1 MMKRSII
8 LNYLGAGLLLM
19 AASACVDEQYTNVPV
34 DGATDSALAEGTF
47 VVDYAVS
54 DGEDSR
60 AFIGEGLEANER
72 IRSLLYLLYDSENML
87 VKERVI
93 PDINEE
99 TTWPLQRTTMTWE
112 QREALKD
119 TLDAN
124 SSYTAVFIANADKAL
139 FGDRQTDEVLA
150 GKENLS
156 NLVLKLPQTPFADN
170 NMYYFWSGA
179 ISYEKPDDAISEDS
193 RDNPVSENIVLRRLV
208 SRIDME
214 QMEITEEEIK
224 KVIKEGFGDRFDKE
238 LTRNLKDLIEQ
249 LKLKGD
255 KNDEQFQE
263 NCEALEKLLINQIV
277 SKDDSK
283 TVLGG
288 TYTDFIN
295 TLLEVCTT
303 EDTDELKNPYN
314 ARTALWSNFKTAELK
329 FKDMHNTL
337 SLESLTSSY
346 DGESPT
352 LPTSYVYDLNGG
364 KATWIG
370 FADEGTLADGQSPS
384 MILQGITLSGSTTDG
399 TTGDETGTDTGTD
412 AGEGASGTD
421 NQNTVSLELT
431 FAETPVTISKNG
443 KKTYTCNPIGQI
455 SPKELGEGET
465 YGTYEFTVK
474 MSEYCGNGK
483 LEDLLTPKNGFAFGS
498 DTSGDDT
505 SGDDTS
511 GDDTSGDDTST
522 EPQNTKTDF
531 MNAVSEVFGGWGS
544 SSTSET
550 GVSFSISIPGV
561 GQFSYQATLEKKTT
575 PQGDGSSDDAGNTG
589 NDGGAGGDDTSAGEG
604 AVVP

>member
-8 LNYLGAGLLLM
+8 LNYLGASLLLL
-19 AASACVDEQYTNVPV
+19 AASACVDEQYTSIPV
-34 DGATDSALAEGTF
+34 DGATDSALAKGTF
-47 VVDYAVS
+47 VVNYAVS

-60 AFIGEGLEANER
+60 AVIGDKLEANER
-72 IRSLLYLLYDSENML
+72 IGSLLYLLYDSENML

-99 TTWPLQRTTMTWE
+99 TTWPLQRATMTWE

-156 NLVLKLPQTPFADN
+156 TLVLKLPQTPFADN

-224 KVIKEGFGDRFDKE
+224 KVIKEGFGDRFDEE
-238 LTRNLKDLIEQ
+238 LTRNLEDLIT
-249 LKLKGD
+249 KLIGNKT
-255 KNDEQFQE
+255 DERFLG
-263 NCEALEKLLINQIV
+263 NCEALKELLIKQIG

-288 TYTDFIN
+288 IYTGFIN
-295 TLLEVCTT
+295 TLLEVCRTA
-303 EDTDELKNPYN
+303 DTDELKNPYN
-314 ARTALWSNFKTAELK
+314 ARTASWSNFKTAELK

-465 YGTYEFTVK
+465 YGTYEFTVT

-483 LEDLLTPKNGFAFGS
+483 LEDLLTSKNGFAF
-498 DTSGDDT
+498 
-505 SGDDTS
+505 
-511 GDDTSGDDTST
+511 GDDTST

-544 SSTSET
+544 TSEEVVPFT
-550 GVSFSISIPGV
+550 ISIPGV
-561 GQFSYQATLEKKTT
+561 GQFSYQATLTEES
-575 PQGDGSSDDAGNTG
+575 QEDGSSDDAGNTG

>member
-60 AFIGEGLEANER
+60 AVIGDELAANKR

-93 PDINEE
+93 PNINEE
-99 TTWPLQRTTMTWE
+99 TTWPLLRATMTWE

-139 FGDRQTDEVLA
+139 FGDTQTDEVLA

-156 NLVLKLPQTPFADN
+156 TLVLKLPQTPFADN

-214 QMEITEEEIK
+214 RMEITDE
-224 KVIKEGFGDRFDKE
+224 VIKVGFGARFDNLLVEGIKQQLGE
-238 LTRNLKDLIEQ
+238 LINRLKDDTGEGSRQ
-249 LKLKGD
+249 
-255 KNDEQFQE
+255 
-263 NCEALEKLLINQIV
+263 NCEALETLLIN
-277 SKDDSK
+277 K
-283 TVLGG
+283 TSTLLGG
-288 TYTDFIN
+288 THTGFIN
-295 TLLEVCTT
+295 ELLEVCKTA
-303 EDTDELKNPYN
+303 DTDELN
-314 ARTALWSNFKTAELK
+314 AQTALWSNFKTAELK

-346 DGESPT
+346 VAPADGEPV
-352 LPTSYVYDLNGG
+352 LPTSYVYDLNEG

-399 TTGDETGTDTGTD
+399 TAGNETGTDTGTD
-412 AGEGASGTD
+412 GGTDTGEGESGTD

-443 KKTYTCNPIGQI
+443 RKTYICNPIGEI
-455 SPKELGEGET
+455 SPKKLGDGET
-465 YGTYEFTVK
+465 YTGTYKFTVE
-474 MSEYCGNGK
+474 MSYYYGK
-483 LEDLLTPKNGFAFGS
+483 LEDLLTSENGFAFG
-498 DTSGDDT
+498 G
-505 SGDDTS
+505 
-511 GDDTSGDDTST
+511 DTSGDDTST

-531 MNAVSEVFGGWGS
+531 MNAVSKVFGGWGS
-544 SSTSET
+544 STSET
-550 GVSFSISIPGV
+550 DVSFTISIPDA
-561 GQFSYQATLEKKTT
+561 GQFSYQATLEETT
-575 PQGDGSSDDAGNTG
+575 PQGDGSSDDAGSTG
-589 NDGGAGGDDTSAGEG
+589 NDVGAGGDDTSAGEG

>member
-34 DGATDSALAEGTF
+34 DGAAGSALAEGTF

-60 AFIGEGLEANER
+60 AVIGDKLAANER

-93 PDINEE
+93 PNINEE
-99 TTWPLQRTTMTWE
+99 TTWPLQRATMTWE

-124 SSYTAVFIANADKAL
+124 SSYTAVFIANVDKTL
-139 FGDRQTDEVLA
+139 FGDKQTDEVLA

-156 NLVLKLPQTPFADN
+156 TLVLKLPQTPFADN
-170 NMYYFWSGA
+170 NMYYCWKDE
-179 ISYEKPDDAISEDS
+179 ISYPDDAISEDS

-214 QMEITEEEIK
+214 RMEITDE
-224 KVIKEGFGDRFDKE
+224 VIKEGFGDRFDELLKKE
-238 LTRNLKDLIEQ
+238 LTQNLENLIKQ
-249 LKLKGD
+249 LKQLKGD
-255 KNDEQFQE
+255 NPDATFLE
-263 NCEALEKLLINQIV
+263 NCEALEKLLIDKIG
-277 SKDDSK
+277 SKDNTK
-283 TVLGG
+283 TLLGG
-288 TYTDFIN
+288 THTGFIN
-295 TLLEVCTT
+295 KLLEVCQTA
-303 EDTDELKNPYN
+303 DTDELKNPYN
-314 ARTALWSNFKTAELK
+314 ARTVPWSNFKTAELK

-346 DGESPT
+346 VDPADGESPT
-352 LPTSYVYDLNGG
+352 LPTSYVYDLNEG

-412 AGEGASGTD
+412 GGTDTGEGESGTD

-443 KKTYTCNPIGQI
+443 RKTYICNPIGQI
-455 SPKELGEGET
+455 SPKGLGEGET
-465 YGTYEFTVK
+465 YTGTYKFTVK
-474 MSEYCGNGK
+474 MSEYYGS
-483 LEDLLTPKNGFAFGS
+483 LENLLTPENGFAF
-498 DTSGDDT
+498 D
-505 SGDDTS
+505 
-511 GDDTSGDDTST
+511 DDTSGDDTST
-522 EPQNTKTDF
+522 EPKNTMESFKK
-531 MNAVSEVFGGWGS
+531 AVSDVFDGWE
-544 SSTSET
+544 SET
-550 GVSFSISIPGV
+550 GVSFTISIPDA
-561 GQFSYQATLEKKTT
+561 GQFSYQATLEETT
-575 PQGDGSSDDAGNTG
+575 PQGDGSSDDAGSTG
-589 NDGGAGGDDTSAGEG
+589 NDVGAGGDDTSAGEG

>member
-1 MMKRSII
+1 MKRSII
-8 LNYLGAGLLLM
+8 LNYLGAGLLLL
-19 AASACVDEQYTNVPV
+19 AASACVDEQYTSVPV
-34 DGATDSALAEGTF
+34 DGAAGSALAEGTF

-60 AFIGEGLEANER
+60 AVIGDELAANKR

-93 PDINEE
+93 PNINEK
-99 TTWPLQRTTMTWE
+99 TTWPLQRATMTWE

-124 SSYTAVFIANADKAL
+124 SSYTAVFIANTDKTL
-139 FGDRQTDEVLA
+139 FGDAQRDEVLA

-156 NLVLKLPQTPFADN
+156 TLVLKLPQTPFADN

-179 ISYEKPDDAISEDS
+179 ISYEKPGDAISEDS

-214 QMEITEEEIK
+214 RKEITDE
-224 KVIKEGFGDRFDKE
+224 VIKNGFGDRFDNLLEEE
-238 LTRNLKDLIEQ
+238 LTRNLEDLIKQ
-249 LKLKGD
+249 LKGD
-255 KNDEQFQE
+255 DTGEGFRQ
-263 NCEALEKLLINQIV
+263 NCEALEKLLIDKIG
-277 SKDDSK
+277 SKDN
-283 TVLGG
+283 TNTLLGG
-288 TYTDFIN
+288 THTGFIDK
-295 TLLEVCTT
+295 LLEVCKTA
-303 EDTDELKNPYN
+303 DTDELKNPYN
-314 ARTALWSNFKTAELK
+314 ARTASWSNFKTAELK
-329 FKDMHNTL
+329 FEDMHNTL

-346 DGESPT
+346 VAPADGESPT
-352 LPTSYVYDLNGG
+352 LPTSYVYDLNEG

-370 FADEGTLADGQSPS
+370 FADGQSPS

-412 AGEGASGTD
+412 GGTDTGEGESGTD

-455 SPKELGEGET
+455 SPKELGDGET
-465 YGTYEFTVK
+465 YTGTYEFTVEK
-474 MSEYCGNGK
+474 MSEYYGN
-483 LEDLLTPKNGFAFGS
+483 LEDLLTPENGFAF
-498 DTSGDDT
+498 
-505 SGDDTS
+505 
-511 GDDTSGDDTST
+511 GDDTST

-531 MNAVSEVFGGWGS
+531 MNAVSKVFGGWGS
-544 SSTSET
+544 STSET
-550 GVSFSISIPGV
+550 RVSFTISIPDA
-561 GQFSYQATLEKKTT
+561 GQFSYQATLEETT
-575 PQGDGSSDDAGNTG
+575 PQGDGSSDDAGSTG
-589 NDGGAGGDDTSAGEG
+589 NDVGAGGDDTSAGEG

>member
-8 LNYLGAGLLLM
+8 LNYLGAGLLLL

-47 VVDYAVS
+47 VVDYVVS
-54 DGEDSR
+54 DGKDSR
-60 AFIGEGLEANER
+60 AVIGEGLEANER
-72 IRSLLYLLYDSENML
+72 IGSLLYLLYDSENKL

-93 PDINEE
+93 PGINNR

-139 FGDRQTDEVLA
+139 FGDTQTDEVLA

-156 NLVLKLPQTPFADN
+156 TLVLKLPQTPFADN

-179 ISYEKPDDAISEDS
+179 ISYEKPGDAISDDS

-214 QMEITEEEIK
+214 RKEITDE
-224 KVIKEGFGDRFDKE
+224 VIKNGFGDRFDNLLEEGIKQQLGE
-238 LTRNLKDLIEQ
+238 LID
-249 LKLKGD
+249 KLEGD
-255 KNDEQFQE
+255 NPDATFLE
-263 NCEALEKLLINQIV
+263 NCETLKTLLINKIG
-277 SKDDSK
+277 SKDETS
-283 TVLGG
+283 TLLGG
-288 TYTDFIN
+288 TYTGFIN
-295 TLLEVCTT
+295 ELLEVCKTA
-303 EDTDELKNPYN
+303 DTDELKNPYN
-314 ARTALWSNFKTAELK
+314 AQTALWSNFKTAELK
-329 FKDMHNTL
+329 FEDMHNTL

-346 DGESPT
+346 VAPADGESPT
-352 LPTSYVYDLNGG
+352 LPTSYVYDLNEG

-443 KKTYTCNPIGQI
+443 KKTYICNPIGQI

-465 YGTYEFTVK
+465 YTGTYKFTVK
-474 MSEYCGNGK
+474 MSEYYES
-483 LEDLLTPKNGFAFGS
+483 LEDLLTPENGFAFG
-498 DTSGDDT
+498 G
-505 SGDDTS
+505 
-511 GDDTSGDDTST
+511 DTSGDDTST

-544 SSTSET
+544 STSET

-561 GQFSYQATLEKKTT
+561 GQFSYQATLEETT
-575 PQGDGSSDDAGNTG
+575 PQGDGSSDDAGSTG

>member
-1 MMKRSII
+1 MKRSII
-8 LNYLGAGLLLM
+8 LNYLGAGLLLL
-19 AASACVDEQYTNVPV
+19 AASACVDEQYTSVPV
-34 DGATDSALAEGTF
+34 DGAAGSALAEGTF

-60 AFIGEGLEANER
+60 AVIGDELAANKR

-93 PDINEE
+93 PNINEK
-99 TTWPLQRTTMTWE
+99 TTWPLQRATMTWE

-124 SSYTAVFIANADKAL
+124 SSYTAVFIANTDKTL
-139 FGDRQTDEVLA
+139 FGDAQRDEVLA

-156 NLVLKLPQTPFADN
+156 TLVLKLPQTPFADN

-179 ISYEKPDDAISEDS
+179 ISYEKPGDAISEDS

-214 QMEITEEEIK
+214 RKEITDE
-224 KVIKEGFGDRFDKE
+224 VIKNGFGDRFDNLLEEE
-238 LTRNLKDLIEQ
+238 LTRNLEDLIKQ
-249 LKLKGD
+249 LKGD
-255 KNDEQFQE
+255 DTGEGFRQ
-263 NCEALEKLLINQIV
+263 NCEALEKLLIDKIG
-277 SKDDSK
+277 SKDN
-283 TVLGG
+283 TNTLLGG
-288 TYTDFIN
+288 THTGFIDK
-295 TLLEVCTT
+295 LLEVCKTA
-303 EDTDELKNPYN
+303 DTDELKNPYN
-314 ARTALWSNFKTAELK
+314 ARTASWSNFKTAELK
-329 FKDMHNTL
+329 FEDMHNTL

-346 DGESPT
+346 VAPADGESPT
-352 LPTSYVYDLNGG
+352 LPTSYVYDLNEG

-370 FADEGTLADGQSPS
+370 FADGQSPS

-412 AGEGASGTD
+412 GGTETGEGESGTD

-455 SPKELGEGET
+455 SPKELGDGET
-465 YGTYEFTVK
+465 YTGTYEFTVEK
-474 MSEYCGNGK
+474 MSEYYGN
-483 LEDLLTPKNGFAFGS
+483 LEDLLTPENGFAF
-498 DTSGDDT
+498 
-505 SGDDTS
+505 
-511 GDDTSGDDTST
+511 GDDTST

-531 MNAVSEVFGGWGS
+531 MNAVSKVFGGWGS
-544 SSTSET
+544 STSET
-550 GVSFSISIPGV
+550 RVSFTISIPDA
-561 GQFSYQATLEKKTT
+561 GQFSYQATLEETT
-575 PQGDGSSDDAGNTG
+575 PQGDGSSDDAGSTG
-589 NDGGAGGDDTSAGEG
+589 NDVGAGGDDTSAGEG

>member
-8 LNYLGAGLLLM
+8 LNYLGAGLLLL

-34 DGATDSALAEGTF
+34 DGAADSALAEGTF

-54 DGEDSR
+54 DEEDSR
-60 AFIGEGLEANER
+60 AVIGEGLEANER

-93 PDINEE
+93 PNINEE
-99 TTWPLQRTTMTWE
+99 TTWPLLRATMTWE

-124 SSYTAVFIANADKAL
+124 SSYTAVFIANTDKTL
-139 FGDRQTDEVLA
+139 FGDTQTEVLA

-156 NLVLKLPQTPFADN
+156 TLVLKLPQTPFADN

-179 ISYEKPDDAISEDS
+179 ISYEKPGDAISDDS

-214 QMEITEEEIK
+214 RKEITDE
-224 KVIKEGFGDRFDKE
+224 VIKNGFGDRFDELLEKE
-238 LTRNLKDLIEQ
+238 LTRNLENLIKQ
-249 LKLKGD
+249 LKSDDTG
-255 KNDEQFQE
+255 EGFRQ
-263 NCEALEKLLINQIV
+263 NCEALEKLLIDKIG
-277 SKDDSK
+277 SKDN
-283 TVLGG
+283 TNTLLGG
-288 TYTDFIN
+288 THTGFIDK
-295 TLLEVCTT
+295 LLEVCKT

-314 ARTALWSNFKTAELK
+314 AQTASWSNFKTAELK

-346 DGESPT
+346 VAPADGESPT
-352 LPTSYVYDLNGG
+352 LPTSYVYDLNEG

-384 MILQGITLSGSTTDG
+384 MILQGITLIGSATDG
-399 TTGDETGTDTGTD
+399 TAGNETGTDTGTD
-412 AGEGASGTD
+412 GGTDTGEGESGTD

-431 FAETPVTISKNG
+431 FADTPVTISKNG
-443 KKTYTCNPIGQI
+443 RKTYTCNPIGQI
-455 SPKELGEGET
+455 SPKKLGEGEPYT
-465 YGTYEFTVK
+465 GTYELTVK
-474 MSEYCGNGK
+474 MSKCYGTLDE
-483 LEDLLTPKNGFAFGS
+483 LLTSKNGFQFDG
-498 DTSGDDT
+498 
-505 SGDDTS
+505 
-511 GDDTSGDDTST
+511 DTST
-522 EPQNTKTDF
+522 EPQNTMESFKK
-531 MNAVSEVFGGWGS
+531 AVSDVFDGWE
-544 SSTSET
+544 SET
-550 GVSFSISIPGV
+550 GVSFSISIPDA
-561 GQFSYQATLEKKTT
+561 GQFSYQATLEETT
-575 PQGDGSSDDAGNTG
+575 PQGDGSSDDAGSTG
-589 NDGGAGGDDTSAGEG
+589 NDVGAGGDDTSAGEG

>member
-8 LNYLGAGLLLM
+8 LNYLGAGLLLL

-60 AFIGEGLEANER
+60 AVIGEGLEENKR
-72 IRSLLYLLYDSENML
+72 IGSLLYLLYDFQGNL
-87 VKERVI
+87 LKERKI
-93 PDINEE
+93 PDINVDTE
-99 TTWPLQRTTMTWE
+99 WPLKRTTMTWE

-124 SSYTAVFIANADKAL
+124 SSYTAVFIANTDKTL
-139 FGDRQTDEVLA
+139 FGDTQTEVLA

-156 NLVLKLPQTPFADN
+156 SLILKLPQTPFADN

-208 SRIDME
+208 SRIDMK

-224 KVIKEGFGDRFDKE
+224 EGFRGRFDNLLEEGIKQQLGE
-238 LTRNLKDLIEQ
+238 LIDKLEGDNLEGENPDAT
-249 LKLKGD
+249 
-255 KNDEQFQE
+255 FVE
-263 NCEALEKLLINQIV
+263 NCETLKTLLINKIG
-277 SKDDSK
+277 SKDETS
-283 TVLGG
+283 TLLGG
-288 TYTDFIN
+288 YTGFIN
-295 TLLEVCTT
+295 TLLEVCKT
-303 EDTDELKNPYN
+303 EDTDELN
-314 ARTALWSNFKTAELK
+314 ARTASWSNFKTAELK
-329 FKDMHNTL
+329 FMDMHNTM

-346 DGESPT
+346 VAGESPT

-431 FAETPVTISKNG
+431 FADTPVTISKNG
-443 KKTYTCNPIGQI
+443 QKTFICNPIGEI
-455 SPKELGEGET
+455 SPKKLGEKET
-465 YGTYEFTVK
+465 YTGTYEFTVK
-474 MSEYCGNGK
+474 MSKYYN
-483 LEDLLTPKNGFAFGS
+483 LEGLLTPENGFAF
-498 DTSGDDT
+498 D
-505 SGDDTS
+505 
-511 GDDTSGDDTST
+511 DDTSGDDTST

-544 SSTSET
+544 STPEK

-561 GQFSYQATLEKKTT
+561 GQFSYQATLTEKS
-575 PQGDGSSDDAGNTG
+575 QEDGSSDDAGSTG

>member
-8 LNYLGAGLLLM
+8 LNYLGAGLLLL
-19 AASACVDEQYTNVPV
+19 AASACVDEQYTSIPV
-34 DGATDSALAEGTF
+34 DGATDSALAKGTF
-47 VVDYAVS
+47 VVNYAVS

-60 AFIGEGLEANER
+60 AVIGDELAANKR

-93 PDINEE
+93 PNINEE
-99 TTWPLQRTTMTWE
+99 TTWPLQRATMTWK

-139 FGDRQTDEVLA
+139 FGDTQTNEVLA
-150 GKENLS
+150 GKEKFSSLI
-156 NLVLKLPQTPFADN
+156 LKLPQTPFADN

-214 QMEITEEEIK
+214 QMEITDEITDE
-224 KVIKEGFGDRFDKE
+224 VIKNGFGDRFDELFDELLKKE
-238 LTRNLKDLIEQ
+238 LTRNLEVQIKQ
-249 LKLKGD
+249 LKDYKTD
-255 KNDEQFQE
+255 NKQFQK
-263 NCEALEKLLINQIV
+263 NCEALKELLKDKIE

-288 TYTDFIN
+288 TYTGFIN
-295 TLLEVCTT
+295 KLLEVCKTK
-303 EDTDELKNPYN
+303 DTDELK
-314 ARTALWSNFKTAELK
+314 ARTASWSNFKTAELK
-329 FKDMHNTL
+329 FKDMHMHNTM
-337 SLESLTSSY
+337 SLNSLTSSY
-346 DGESPT
+346 VAPVDGEPV
-352 LPTSYVYDLNGG
+352 LPTSYVYDLNEG

-370 FADEGTLADGQSPS
+370 FADEGTLVDGQLPS
-384 MILQGITLSGSTTDG
+384 MTLQGITLSGSTTDG

-431 FAETPVTISKNG
+431 FADTPVTISKNG

-455 SPKELGEGET
+455 SPKKLDDGET
-465 YGTYEFTVK
+465 YTGGTYDFTVN
-474 MSEYCGNGK
+474 MSEYYGS
-483 LEDLLTPKNGFAFGS
+483 LEELLASKNFKF
-498 DTSGDDT
+498 D
-505 SGDDTS
+505 
-511 GDDTSGDDTST
+511 DDTSGDDTST
-522 EPQNTKTDF
+522 ESQNTKVFF
-531 MNAVSEVFGGWGS
+531 MSAVSNVFGGWGS
-544 SSTSET
+544 TSEEDVPFT
-550 GVSFSISIPGV
+550 ISIPGV
-561 GQFSYQATLEKKTT
+561 GQFSYQATLTEES
-575 PQGDGSSDDAGNTG
+575 QEDGSSDDAGNTG

>member
-1 MMKRSII
+1 MKRSII

-19 AASACVDEQYTNVPV
+19 AVSACVDEQYTNVPV
-34 DGATDSALAEGTF
+34 DGAAGSALAEGTF

-60 AFIGEGLEANER
+60 AVIGDKLAANKR

-93 PDINEE
+93 PNINEE
-99 TTWPLQRTTMTWE
+99 TMWPLLRATMTWE

-124 SSYTAVFIANADKAL
+124 SSYTAVFIANVDKTL
-139 FGDRQTDEVLA
+139 FGDKQTDEVLA

-156 NLVLKLPQTPFADN
+156 TLVLKLPQTPFADN

-214 QMEITEEEIK
+214 QMEITEE
-224 KVIKEGFGDRFDKE
+224 VIKEGFGGRFDELLKKE
-238 LTRNLKDLIEQ
+238 LTGNLVDLIT
-249 LKLKGD
+249 KLKGD
-255 KNDEQFQE
+255 KTDERFLG
-263 NCEALEKLLINQIV
+263 NCEALEKLLIDKIG
-277 SKDDSK
+277 SKDN
-283 TVLGG
+283 TNTLLGG
-288 TYTDFIN
+288 TYTGFIN
-295 TLLEVCTT
+295 ELLEVCKTA
-303 EDTDELKNPYN
+303 DTDELN
-314 ARTALWSNFKTAELK
+314 AQTALWSNFKTAELK

-346 DGESPT
+346 VDPAGGESPT
-352 LPTSYVYDLNGG
+352 LPTSYVYDLNEG

-399 TTGDETGTDTGTD
+399 TAGNETGTDTGTD
-412 AGEGASGTD
+412 GGTDTGEGESGTD

-455 SPKELGEGET
+455 SPKELVEGET
-465 YGTYEFTVK
+465 YTGTYEFTVK
-474 MSEYCGNGK
+474 MSEYYD
-483 LEDLLTPKNGFAFGS
+483 LEDLLTSKNFKF
-498 DTSGDDT
+498 D
-505 SGDDTS
+505 
-511 GDDTSGDDTST
+511 DDTSGDDTST
-522 EPQNTKTDF
+522 EPQNTMESFKK
-531 MNAVSEVFGGWGS
+531 AVSEVFGGWG

-561 GQFSYQATLEKKTT
+561 GQFSYQATLEETT
-575 PQGDGSSDDAGNTG
+575 PQGDGSSDDAGSIG
-589 NDGGAGGDDTSAGEG
+589 NDVGAGGDDTSAGEG

>member
-8 LNYLGAGLLLM
+8 LNYLGAGLLLL

-60 AFIGEGLEANER
+60 AVIEDELAANKR

-93 PDINEE
+93 PNINEE
-99 TTWPLQRTTMTWE
+99 TTWPLRRATMTWE

-156 NLVLKLPQTPFADN
+156 TLVLKLPQTPFADN

-224 KVIKEGFGDRFDKE
+224 KVIKEGFGDRFDEE
-238 LTRNLKDLIEQ
+238 LTRNLEDLIT
-249 LKLKGD
+249 KLIGNKT
-255 KNDEQFQE
+255 DERFLG
-263 NCEALEKLLINQIV
+263 NCEALKELLIKQIG

-288 TYTDFIN
+288 IYTGFIDK
-295 TLLEVCTT
+295 LLAA
-303 EDTDELKNPYN
+303 DTDELK
-314 ARTALWSNFKTAELK
+314 ARTASWSNFKTAELK

-346 DGESPT
+346 VAPADGEPV
-352 LPTSYVYDLNGG
+352 LPTSYVYDLNEG

-474 MSEYCGNGK
+474 MSEYCGK
-483 LEDLLTPKNGFAFGS
+483 LEDLLTLENGFAF
-498 DTSGDDT
+498 
-505 SGDDTS
+505 

-531 MNAVSEVFGGWGS
+531 MNAVSKVFGGWGS
-544 SSTSET
+544 TSEEDVLFT
-550 GVSFSISIPGV
+550 ISIPRV
-561 GQFSYQATLEKKTT
+561 GQFSYQATLTEES
-575 PQGDGSSDDAGNTG
+575 QEDGSSDDAGNTG

>member
-8 LNYLGAGLLLM
+8 LNYLGAGLLLL

-47 VVDYAVS
+47 VVDYVVS
-54 DGEDSR
+54 DGKDSR
-60 AFIGEGLEANER
+60 AVIGEGLEANER
-72 IRSLLYLLYDSENML
+72 IGSLLYLLYDSENKL

-93 PDINEE
+93 PGINNR

-139 FGDRQTDEVLA
+139 FGDTQTDEVLA

-156 NLVLKLPQTPFADN
+156 TLVLKLPQTPFADN

-179 ISYEKPDDAISEDS
+179 ISYEKPGDAISDDS

-214 QMEITEEEIK
+214 RKEITDE
-224 KVIKEGFGDRFDKE
+224 VIKNGFGDRFDELLEKE
-238 LTRNLKDLIEQ
+238 LTRNLEDLIT
-249 LKLKGD
+249 KLKGD
-255 KNDEQFQE
+255 KTDERFLG
-263 NCEALEKLLINQIV
+263 NCEALKDLLINQIE

-288 TYTDFIN
+288 THTGFIDK
-295 TLLEVCTT
+295 LLEVCKTA
-303 EDTDELKNPYN
+303 DTDELN
-314 ARTALWSNFKTAELK
+314 ARTASWSNFKTAELK

-346 DGESPT
+346 VAPADGESPT
-352 LPTSYVYDLNGG
+352 LPTSYVYDLNEG

-370 FADEGTLADGQSPS
+370 FADEGTLADEQSPS

-431 FAETPVTISKNG
+431 FADTPVTISKNG

-455 SPKELGEGET
+455 SPKELGDG
-465 YGTYEFTVK
+465 GTYTGTYKFTVK
-474 MSEYCGNGK
+474 MSEYYVS
-483 LEDLLTPKNGFAFGS
+483 LEDLLTPENGFAFGS
-498 DTSGDDT
+498 
-505 SGDDTS
+505 
-511 GDDTSGDDTST
+511 DTSGDDTST

-544 SSTSET
+544 TSEE
-550 GVSFSISIPGV
+550 GVLFTISIPGV
-561 GQFSYQATLEKKTT
+561 GQFSYQATLTEVS
-575 PQGDGSSDDAGNTG
+575 QEDGSSDDAGNTG

>member
-60 AFIGEGLEANER
+60 AVIGDELAANKR

-93 PDINEE
+93 PNINEK
-99 TTWPLQRTTMTWE
+99 TTWPLQRATMTWE

-124 SSYTAVFIANADKAL
+124 SSYTAVFIANTDKTL
-139 FGDRQTDEVLA
+139 FGDTQRDEVLA

-156 NLVLKLPQTPFADN
+156 TLVLKLPQTPFADN

-214 QMEITEEEIK
+214 RKEITD
-224 KVIKEGFGDRFDKE
+224 VIKEGFGDRFDNLLETE
-238 LTRNLKDLIEQ
+238 LRQKLEELITR
-249 LKLKGD
+249 LKG
-255 KNDEQFQE
+255 EQ
-263 NCEALEKLLINQIV
+263 
-277 SKDDSK
+277 
-283 TVLGG
+283 
-288 TYTDFIN
+288 
-295 TLLEVCTT
+295 
-303 EDTDELKNPYN
+303 TDETFLGNCKNLCKILFNKKKNETDESTIYEKIIADQYDSFISELVKNVSGDTEYN
-314 ARTALWSNFKTAELK
+314 SRTALWSNFKTAELK
-329 FKDMHNTL
+329 FENMHNTL

-346 DGESPT
+346 VAGESPT

-370 FADEGTLADGQSPS
+370 FADEGTLVDGQSPS

-431 FAETPVTISKNG
+431 FADTPVTISKNG
-443 KKTYTCNPIGQI
+443 QKTFICNPIGEI
-455 SPKELGEGET
+455 SPKKLGEKET
-465 YGTYEFTVK
+465 YTDTYEFTVT
-474 MSEYCGNGK
+474 MSEYYGN
-483 LEDLLTPKNGFAFGS
+483 LEGLLTSENGFAF
-498 DTSGDDT
+498 
-505 SGDDTS
+505 
-511 GDDTSGDDTST
+511 GDDTST

-544 SSTSET
+544 STPEK

-561 GQFSYQATLEKKTT
+561 GQFSYQATLEENTL
-575 PQGDGSSDDAGNTG
+575 QGDGSSDDAGSTG
-589 NDGGAGGDDTSAGEG
+589 NDVGAGGDDTSAGEG

>member
-1 MMKRSII
+1 MKMKHTIL
-8 LNYLGAGLLLM
+8 LNYLGAAFLLL

-60 AFIGEGLEANER
+60 AVIGDELAANKR

-93 PDINEE
+93 PNINEE
-99 TTWPLQRTTMTWE
+99 TMWPLLRATMTWE

-139 FGDRQTDEVLA
+139 FGDTQTDEVLA
-150 GKENLS
+150 GKEKLS
-156 NLVLKLPQTPFADN
+156 TLVLKLPKTPFADN
-170 NMYYFWSGA
+170 NMYYCWKDE
-179 ISYEKPDDAISEDS
+179 ISYPDDAISEDS

-214 QMEITEEEIK
+214 RKEITDE
-224 KVIKEGFGDRFDKE
+224 VIKEGFGDRFDELLKKE
-238 LTRNLKDLIEQ
+238 LTRNLENLIKQ
-249 LKLKGD
+249 LKQLKGD
-255 KNDEQFQE
+255 KTDERFLG
-263 NCEALEKLLINQIV
+263 NCETLKTLLINKIG
-277 SKDDSK
+277 SKDETS
-283 TVLGG
+283 TLLGG
-288 TYTDFIN
+288 TYTGFIKE
-295 TLLEVCTT
+295 LLKVCKT

-314 ARTALWSNFKTAELK
+314 ARTASWSNFKTAELK
-329 FKDMHNTL
+329 FEDMHNTL

-346 DGESPT
+346 VAPADGESPT
-352 LPTSYVYDLNGG
+352 LQTSYVYDLNEG

-412 AGEGASGTD
+412 TGEGESGTD
-421 NQNTVSLELT
+421 NQNTVSLNLN
-431 FAETPVTISKNG
+431 FSDTPVTISKNG
-443 KKTYTCNPIGQI
+443 RKTYTCNPIGEI
-455 SPKELGEGET
+455 SPKKLGDGET
-465 YGTYEFTVK
+465 YTGTYEFTVK
-474 MSEYCGNGK
+474 MSKYYGK
-483 LEDLLTPKNGFAFGS
+483 LEDLLTPENGFAF
-498 DTSGDDT
+498 D
-505 SGDDTS
+505 
-511 GDDTSGDDTST
+511 DDTSGDDTST

-531 MNAVSEVFGGWGS
+531 MNAVSKVFGGWG

-550 GVSFSISIPGV
+550 GVSFTISIPDA
-561 GQFSYQATLEKKTT
+561 GQFSYQATLEETT
-575 PQGDGSSDDAGNTG
+575 PQGDGSSDDAGSTG
-589 NDGGAGGDDTSAGEG
+589 NDVGAGGDDTSAGEG

>member
-1 MMKRSII
+1 MKHTI
-8 LNYLGAGLLLM
+8 LLNCLGAGLLLL
-19 AASACVDEQYTNVPV
+19 AASACVDEQYTSVPV
-34 DGATDSALAEGTF
+34 DGAAGSALAEGTF
-47 VVDYAVS
+47 VVDYVVS
-54 DGEDSR
+54 DGKDSR
-60 AFIGEGLEANER
+60 AVIGDELAANKR

-93 PDINEE
+93 PNINEE
-99 TTWPLQRTTMTWE
+99 TTWPLLRATMTWE

-124 SSYTAVFIANADKAL
+124 SSYTAVFIANTDKTL
-139 FGDRQTDEVLA
+139 FGDTQTDEVLA

-156 NLVLKLPQTPFADN
+156 TLVLKLPQTPFADN

-214 QMEITEEEIK
+214 QMEITEE
-224 KVIKEGFGDRFDKE
+224 VIKEGFGDRFDNLLEEGIKQQLGE
-238 LTRNLKDLIEQ
+238 LID
-249 LKLKGD
+249 KLEGD
-255 KNDEQFQE
+255 NPDATFLE
-263 NCEALEKLLINQIV
+263 NCETLKTLLINKIG
-277 SKDDSK
+277 SKDETS
-283 TVLGG
+283 TLLGG
-288 TYTDFIN
+288 TYTGFIN
-295 TLLEVCTT
+295 ELLEVCKTA
-303 EDTDELKNPYN
+303 DTDELKNPYN
-314 ARTALWSNFKTAELK
+314 AQTALWSNFKTAELK
-329 FKDMHNTL
+329 FEDMHNTL

-346 DGESPT
+346 VAPADGESPT
-352 LPTSYVYDLNGG
+352 LPTSYVYDLNEG

-443 KKTYTCNPIGQI
+443 KKTYICNPIGQI

-465 YGTYEFTVK
+465 YTGTYKFTVK
-474 MSEYCGNGK
+474 MSEYYES
-483 LEDLLTPKNGFAFGS
+483 LEDLLTPENGFAFG
-498 DTSGDDT
+498 G
-505 SGDDTS
+505 
-511 GDDTSGDDTST
+511 DTSGDDTST

-544 SSTSET
+544 STSET

-561 GQFSYQATLEKKTT
+561 GQFSYQATLEETT
-575 PQGDGSSDDAGNTG
+575 PQGDGSSDDAGSTG

>member
-8 LNYLGAGLLLM
+8 LNYLGAGLLLL

-60 AFIGEGLEANER
+60 AVIGDELAANKR

-93 PDINEE
+93 PNINEK
-99 TTWPLQRTTMTWE
+99 TTWPLQRATMTWE

-124 SSYTAVFIANADKAL
+124 SSYTAVFIANTDKTL
-139 FGDRQTDEVLA
+139 FGDTQRDEVLA

-156 NLVLKLPQTPFADN
+156 TLVLKLPQTPFADN

-179 ISYEKPDDAISEDS
+179 ISYEKSDDAISEDS

-214 QMEITEEEIK
+214 RKEITD
-224 KVIKEGFGDRFDKE
+224 VTKEGFGDRFDNLLETE
-238 LTRNLKDLIEQ
+238 LRQKLEELITR
-249 LKLKGD
+249 LKG
-255 KNDEQFQE
+255 EQ
-263 NCEALEKLLINQIV
+263 
-277 SKDDSK
+277 
-283 TVLGG
+283 
-288 TYTDFIN
+288 
-295 TLLEVCTT
+295 
-303 EDTDELKNPYN
+303 TDETFLGNCKNLCKILFNKKNNETDESTIYEKIIADQYDSFISGLVKNVSGDTEYN
-314 ARTALWSNFKTAELK
+314 SRTALWSNFKTAELK

-346 DGESPT
+346 VAPADGESPT
-352 LPTSYVYDLNGG
+352 LPTSYVYDLNEG

-399 TTGDETGTDTGTD
+399 TAGNETGTDTGE
-412 AGEGASGTD
+412 GESGTD
-421 NQNTVSLELT
+421 NQNTVSLNLN
-431 FAETPVTISKNG
+431 FSDTPVTISKNG
-443 KKTYTCNPIGQI
+443 RKTYICNPIGQI
-455 SPKELGEGET
+455 SPKELVEGET
-465 YGTYEFTVK
+465 YTGTYKFTVK
-474 MSEYCGNGK
+474 MSEYYGT
-483 LEDLLTPKNGFAFGS
+483 LDVLLTSDNGFRFDG
-498 DTSGDDT
+498 
-505 SGDDTS
+505 
-511 GDDTSGDDTST
+511 DTST
-522 EPQNTKTDF
+522 EPQNTMESFKK
-531 MNAVSEVFGGWGS
+531 AVSDVFDGWE
-544 SSTSET
+544 SET

-561 GQFSYQATLEKKTT
+561 GQFSYQATLEETT
-575 PQGDGSSDDAGNTG
+575 PQGDGSSDDAGSTG
-589 NDGGAGGDDTSAGEG
+589 NDVGAGGDDTSAGEG

>member
-8 LNYLGAGLLLM
+8 LNYLGASLLLL
-19 AASACVDEQYTNVPV
+19 AASACVDEQYTSIPV

-47 VVDYAVS
+47 VVNYAVS

-60 AFIGEGLEANER
+60 AVIGDELAANER

-99 TTWPLQRTTMTWE
+99 TTWPLQRATMTWE

-119 TLDAN
+119 TLDVN
-124 SSYTAVFIANADKAL
+124 SSYTAVFIANADKTL
-139 FGDRQTDEVLA
+139 FGDTQTDEVLA

-255 KNDEQFQE
+255 KKDEQFQE
-263 NCEALEKLLINQIV
+263 NCEALKELLIKQIG

-288 TYTDFIN
+288 IYTGFIN
-295 TLLEVCTT
+295 TLLEVCRTA
-303 EDTDELKNPYN
+303 DTDELKNPYN
-314 ARTALWSNFKTAELK
+314 ARTASWSNFKTAELK

-465 YGTYEFTVK
+465 YGTYEFTVT

-483 LEDLLTPKNGFAFGS
+483 LEDLLTSENGFAF
-498 DTSGDDT
+498 
-505 SGDDTS
+505 
-511 GDDTSGDDTST
+511 GDDTST
-522 EPQNTKTDF
+522 EPQNTRTDF

-544 SSTSET
+544 TSEGDVLFT
-550 GVSFSISIPGV
+550 ISIPGV
-561 GQFSYQATLEKKTT
+561 GQFSYQATLEETK
-575 PQGDGSSDDAGNTG
+575 PQGDGSSDDAGSTG
-589 NDGGAGGDDTSAGEG
+589 NDVGAGGDDTLAGEG

>member
-1 MMKRSII
+1 MKMKHTI
-8 LNYLGAGLLLM
+8 LLNCLGAAFLLL
-19 AASACVDEQYTNVPV
+19 AASACVDEQYTSVPV
-34 DGATDSALAEGTF
+34 DGAAGSALAEGTF
-47 VVDYAVS
+47 VVDYVVS
-54 DGEDSR
+54 DGKDSR
-60 AFIGEGLEANER
+60 AVIGDELAANKR

-93 PDINEE
+93 PNINEQ
-99 TTWPLQRTTMTWE
+99 TMWPLLRATMTWE

-124 SSYTAVFIANADKAL
+124 SSYTAVFIANTDKTL
-139 FGDRQTDEVLA
+139 FGDTDTQTYEVLA

-156 NLVLKLPQTPFADN
+156 TLVLKLPQTPFADN

-214 QMEITEEEIK
+214 QMEITEE
-224 KVIKEGFGDRFDKE
+224 VIKEGFGGRFDELLKKE
-238 LTRNLKDLIEQ
+238 LTRNLENLIT
-249 LKLKGD
+249 KLKGN
-255 KNDEQFQE
+255 KTDERFRQ
-263 NCEALEKLLINQIV
+263 NCEALEKLLINQIE
-277 SKDDSK
+277 SKDDLK

-288 TYTDFIN
+288 TYTDFIDK
-295 TLLEVCTT
+295 LLEVCRTA
-303 EDTDELKNPYN
+303 DTDELKNPYN
-314 ARTALWSNFKTAELK
+314 ARTASWSNFKTAELK

-346 DGESPT
+346 VAPADGESPT
-352 LPTSYVYDLNGG
+352 LPTSYVYDLNEG

-412 AGEGASGTD
+412 GGTDTGEGESGTD

-443 KKTYTCNPIGQI
+443 RKTYICNPIGQI
-455 SPKELGEGET
+455 SPKELGDGET
-465 YGTYEFTVK
+465 YTGKYEFPVPVK
-474 MSEYCGNGK
+474 MSEYYGK
-483 LEDLLTPKNGFAFGS
+483 LEDLLTPENGFAFG
-498 DTSGDDT
+498 G
-505 SGDDTS
+505 
-511 GDDTSGDDTST
+511 DTSGDDTST
-522 EPQNTKTDF
+522 EPQKTKTDF
-531 MNAVSEVFGGWGS
+531 MNAVSEVFGGWG

-561 GQFSYQATLEKKTT
+561 GQFSYQATLEETT
-575 PQGDGSSDDAGNTG
+575 PQGDGSSDDAGSTG
-589 NDGGAGGDDTSAGEG
+589 NDVGAGGDDTSAGEG

>member
-8 LNYLGAGLLLM
+8 LNYLGAGLLLL

-47 VVDYAVS
+47 VVDYVVS
-54 DGEDSR
+54 DGKDSR
-60 AFIGEGLEANER
+60 AVIGEGLEANER
-72 IRSLLYLLYDSENML
+72 IGSLLYLLYDSENKL

-93 PDINEE
+93 PGINNR

-139 FGDRQTDEVLA
+139 FGDTQTDEVLA

-156 NLVLKLPQTPFADN
+156 TLVLKLPQTPFADN

-179 ISYEKPDDAISEDS
+179 ISYEKPGDAISDDS

-214 QMEITEEEIK
+214 RKEITDE
-224 KVIKEGFGDRFDKE
+224 VIKNGFGDRFDELLEKE
-238 LTRNLKDLIEQ
+238 LTRNLEDLIT
-249 LKLKGD
+249 KLKGD
-255 KNDEQFQE
+255 KTDERFLG
-263 NCEALEKLLINQIV
+263 NCEALKDLLINQIE

-288 TYTDFIN
+288 THTGFIDK
-295 TLLEVCTT
+295 LLEVCKTA
-303 EDTDELKNPYN
+303 DTDELN
-314 ARTALWSNFKTAELK
+314 ARTASWSNFKTAELK

-346 DGESPT
+346 VAPADGESPT
-352 LPTSYVYDLNGG
+352 LPTSYVYDLNEG

-370 FADEGTLADGQSPS
+370 FADEGTLADEQSPS

-412 AGEGASGTD
+412 AFQRTERKHI
-421 NQNTVSLELT
+421 
-431 FAETPVTISKNG
+431 PVTLSVKSLRKNWVMG
-443 KKTYTCNPIGQI
+443 
-455 SPKELGEGET
+455 ELI
-465 YGTYEFTVK
+465 
-474 MSEYCGNGK
+474 
-483 LEDLLTPKNGFAFGS
+483 LAH
-498 DTSGDDT
+498 TS
-505 SGDDTS
+505 S
-511 GDDTSGDDTST
+511 
-522 EPQNTKTDF
+522 
-531 MNAVSEVFGGWGS
+531 
-544 SSTSET
+544 
-550 GVSFSISIPGV
+550 
-561 GQFSYQATLEKKTT
+561 L
-575 PQGDGSSDDAGNTG
+575 
-589 NDGGAGGDDTSAGEG
+589 
-604 AVVP
+604 

>member
-8 LNYLGAGLLLM
+8 LNYLGAGLLLL

-34 DGATDSALAEGTF
+34 DGATDSALAKGTF
-47 VVDYAVS
+47 VVNYAVS

-60 AFIGEGLEANER
+60 AVIGDKLAANKR

-93 PDINEE
+93 PNINEE
-99 TTWPLQRTTMTWE
+99 TTWPLLRATMTWE

-139 FGDRQTDEVLA
+139 FGDTQTGEVLA

-156 NLVLKLPQTPFADN
+156 TLVLKLPQTPFADN

-179 ISYEKPDDAISEDS
+179 ISYEKPGDAISEDS

-214 QMEITEEEIK
+214 RKEITDE
-224 KVIKEGFGDRFDKE
+224 VIKNGFGDRFDE
-238 LTRNLKDLIEQ
+238 LLGEGIKQQLGELID
-249 LKLKGD
+249 KLEGD
-255 KNDEQFQE
+255 NPDATFLE
-263 NCEALEKLLINQIV
+263 NCETLKTLLINKIG
-277 SKDDSK
+277 SKDETS
-283 TVLGG
+283 TLLGG
-288 TYTDFIN
+288 TYTGFIN
-295 TLLEVCTT
+295 KLLEVCKTA
-303 EDTDELKNPYN
+303 DTDELKNPYN
-314 ARTALWSNFKTAELK
+314 AQTASWNNIKFKTAELQ

-346 DGESPT
+346 VAPADGELPT
-352 LPTSYVYDLNGG
+352 LPTSYVYDLNKG

-370 FADEGTLADGQSPS
+370 FADGQSPS
-384 MILQGITLSGSTTDG
+384 MILQGIILSGSATDG

-431 FAETPVTISKNG
+431 FSDTPVTISKNG

-455 SPKELGEGET
+455 SPKELGDEET
-465 YGTYEFTVK
+465 YTGTYEFTVK
-474 MSEYCGNGK
+474 MSDYYGS
-483 LEDLLTPKNGFAFGS
+483 LEDLLTSENGFTF
-498 DTSGDDT
+498 D
-505 SGDDTS
+505 
-511 GDDTSGDDTST
+511 DDTSGDDTST
-522 EPQNTKTDF
+522 EPQNTKTNF
-531 MNAVSEVFGGWGS
+531 MNAVSRVFGDWG
-544 SSTSET
+544 STSET
-550 GVSFSISIPGV
+550 DVPFTINIPEV
-561 GQFSYQATLEKKTT
+561 GQFSYQATLEETT
-575 PQGDGSSDDAGNTG
+575 PQGDGSSDDAGSTG

>member
-8 LNYLGAGLLLM
+8 LNYLGASLLLL
-19 AASACVDEQYTNVPV
+19 AASACVDEQYTSIPV

-54 DGEDSR
+54 DGKDSR
-60 AFIGEGLEANER
+60 AVIGDELAANKQ

-99 TTWPLQRTTMTWE
+99 TTWPLLRATMTWE

-119 TLDAN
+119 TLDVN

-139 FGDRQTDEVLA
+139 FGDTQTEVLA

-156 NLVLKLPQTPFADN
+156 TLVLKLPQTPFADN

-214 QMEITEEEIK
+214 QMEITGE
-224 KVIKEGFGDRFDKE
+224 VIKEGFGHRFDNLLEEGIKQQLGE
-238 LTRNLKDLIEQ
+238 LID
-249 LKLKGD
+249 KLEGENPD
-255 KNDEQFQE
+255 ATFLE
-263 NCEALEKLLINQIV
+263 NCETLKTLLINKIG
-277 SKDDSK
+277 SKDETS
-283 TVLGG
+283 TLLGG
-288 TYTDFIN
+288 TYTGFIN
-295 TLLEVCTT
+295 TLLEVCRTA
-303 EDTDELKNPYN
+303 DTDELKNPYN
-314 ARTALWSNFKTAELK
+314 AQTALWSNFKTAELK
-329 FKDMHNTL
+329 FKGMHNTM
-337 SLESLTSSY
+337 SLNSLTSSY
-346 DGESPT
+346 VAPADGEPV
-352 LPTSYVYDLNGG
+352 LPTSYVYDLNEG

-370 FADEGTLADGQSPS
+370 FADEGTLADEQSPS

-431 FAETPVTISKNG
+431 FADTPVTISKNG
-443 KKTYTCNPIGQI
+443 QKTFICNPIGEI
-455 SPKELGEGET
+455 SPKELGEKET
-465 YGTYEFTVK
+465 YTSTYKFIVK
-474 MSEYCGNGK
+474 MSEYYRS
-483 LEDLLTPKNGFAFGS
+483 LEDLLTLENGFAF
-498 DTSGDDT
+498 
-505 SGDDTS
+505 

-531 MNAVSEVFGGWGS
+531 MNAVSNVFGGWGS
-544 SSTSET
+544 TSEG
-550 GVSFSISIPGV
+550 GVLFTISIPGV
-561 GQFSYQATLEKKTT
+561 GQFSYQATLEETK

-589 NDGGAGGDDTSAGEG
+589 NDGGAGGDDTSAEEG

>member
-8 LNYLGAGLLLM
+8 LNYLGASLLLL
-19 AASACVDEQYTNVPV
+19 AASACVDEQYTSIPV
-34 DGATDSALAEGTF
+34 DGATDSALAKGTF
-47 VVDYAVS
+47 VVNYAVS

-60 AFIGEGLEANER
+60 AVIGDKLAANKR

-93 PDINEE
+93 PNINEE
-99 TTWPLQRTTMTWE
+99 TTWPLLRTTMTWE

-119 TLDAN
+119 TL
-124 SSYTAVFIANADKAL
+124 SVGTTYTAVFIANADKTL
-139 FGDRQTDEVLA
+139 FGDTQKDEVLA

-179 ISYEKPDDAISEDS
+179 ISYEKPGDAISEDS

-295 TLLEVCTT
+295 TLLEVCRTA
-303 EDTDELKNPYN
+303 DTDELKNPYN

-412 AGEGASGTD
+412 AGEGVSGTD

-483 LEDLLTPKNGFAFGS
+483 LEDLLTSENGFAF
-498 DTSGDDT
+498 
-505 SGDDTS
+505 
-511 GDDTSGDDTST
+511 GDDTST
-522 EPQNTKTDF
+522 EPQNTKTGF

-544 SSTSET
+544 TSEGRVLFT
-550 GVSFSISIPGV
+550 ISIPGV
-561 GQFSYQATLEKKTT
+561 GQFSYQATLEETK
-575 PQGDGSSDDAGNTG
+575 PQGDGSSDDAGSTG
-589 NDGGAGGDDTSAGEG
+589 NDVGAGGDDTSAGEG

>member
-60 AFIGEGLEANER
+60 AVIGEGLEANER
-72 IRSLLYLLYDSENML
+72 IGSLLYLLYDSENKL

-93 PDINEE
+93 PGINNR

-139 FGDRQTDEVLA
+139 FGDTQTDEVLA

-156 NLVLKLPQTPFADN
+156 TLVLKLPQTPFADN

-214 QMEITEEEIK
+214 RMEITDEVITD
-224 KVIKEGFGDRFDKE
+224 KVIQEGFGGRFDQLLDEKE
-238 LTRNLKDLIEQ
+238 IKRQLGELINR
-249 LKLKGD
+249 LKGD
-255 KNDEQFQE
+255 AGEGFRQ
-263 NCEALEKLLINQIV
+263 NCEALEKLLIDKIG
-277 SKDDSK
+277 SKYN
-283 TVLGG
+283 TNTLLGG
-288 TYTDFIN
+288 THTGFIKK
-295 TLLEVCTT
+295 LLEVCKT
-303 EDTDELKNPYN
+303 EDTDELN
-314 ARTALWSNFKTAELK
+314 AQTALWSNFKTAELK
-329 FKDMHNTL
+329 FEDMHNTL

-346 DGESPT
+346 VAPADGEPV
-352 LPTSYVYDLNGG
+352 LPTSYVYDLNEG

-370 FADEGTLADGQSPS
+370 FADGQSPS
-384 MILQGITLSGSTTDG
+384 MILQGITLIGSATDG
-399 TTGDETGTDTGTD
+399 TAGNETGTDTGTD
-412 AGEGASGTD
+412 GGTDTGEGESGTD
-421 NQNTVSLELT
+421 NQNTVSLNLN
-431 FAETPVTISKNG
+431 FSDTPVTISKNG
-443 KKTYTCNPIGQI
+443 RKTYICNPIGEI
-455 SPKELGEGET
+455 SPKKLGEGET
-465 YGTYEFTVK
+465 YTGTYITVN
-474 MSEYCGNGK
+474 MSKYYGK
-483 LEDLLTPKNGFAFGS
+483 LEDLLTPENGFAF
-498 DTSGDDT
+498 D
-505 SGDDTS
+505 
-511 GDDTSGDDTST
+511 DDTSGDDTST

-544 SSTSET
+544 SAPET

-561 GQFSYQATLEKKTT
+561 GQFSYQATLEETT
-575 PQGDGSSDDAGNTG
+575 PQGDGSSDDAGSTG
-589 NDGGAGGDDTSAGEG
+589 NDVGTGGDDTSAGEG

>member
-8 LNYLGAGLLLM
+8 LNYLGAGLLLL

-54 DGEDSR
+54 DGKDSR
-60 AFIGEGLEANER
+60 AVIGDELAANKR

-93 PDINEE
+93 PNINEE

-124 SSYTAVFIANADKAL
+124 SSYTAVFIANTDKTL
-139 FGDRQTDEVLA
+139 FGQTDEVLA

-156 NLVLKLPQTPFADN
+156 TLVLKLPQTPFADN

-214 QMEITEEEIK
+214 QMEITGE
-224 KVIKEGFGDRFDKE
+224 VIKEGFGHRFDNLLEEGIKQQLGE
-238 LTRNLKDLIEQ
+238 LID
-249 LKLKGD
+249 KLEGENPD
-255 KNDEQFQE
+255 ATFLE
-263 NCEALEKLLINQIV
+263 NCETLKTLLINKIG
-277 SKDDSK
+277 SKDETS
-283 TVLGG
+283 TLLGG
-288 TYTDFIN
+288 TYTGFIN
-295 TLLEVCTT
+295 TLLEVCRTA
-303 EDTDELKNPYN
+303 DTDELKNPYN
-314 ARTALWSNFKTAELK
+314 AQTALWSNFKTAELK
-329 FKDMHNTL
+329 FKGMHNTM
-337 SLESLTSSY
+337 SLNSLTSSY
-346 DGESPT
+346 VAPADGEPV

-370 FADEGTLADGQSPS
+370 FADEGTLADEQSPS

-431 FAETPVTISKNG
+431 FADTPVTISKNG
-443 KKTYTCNPIGQI
+443 QKTFICNPIGEI
-455 SPKELGEGET
+455 SPKELGEKET
-465 YGTYEFTVK
+465 YTSTYKFKVK
-474 MSEYCGNGK
+474 MSEYYRS
-483 LEDLLTPKNGFAFGS
+483 LEDLLTLENGFAFGD

-511 GDDTSGDDTST
+511 GDDTSGDDTS
-522 EPQNTKTDF
+522 
-531 MNAVSEVFGGWGS
+531 
-544 SSTSET
+544 
-550 GVSFSISIPGV
+550 
-561 GQFSYQATLEKKTT
+561 
-575 PQGDGSSDDAGNTG
+575 
-589 NDGGAGGDDTSAGEG
+589 GDDTSGDDFYRTPKYKNRFYECCQ
-604 AVVP
+604 

>member
-1 MMKRSII
+1 MKRSII
-8 LNYLGAGLLLM
+8 LNYLGAGLLLL

-60 AFIGEGLEANER
+60 AVIGDELAANKR

-93 PDINEE
+93 PNINEK
-99 TTWPLQRTTMTWE
+99 TTWPLQRATMTWE

-124 SSYTAVFIANADKAL
+124 SSYTAVFIANTDKTL
-139 FGDRQTDEVLA
+139 FGDTQTDEVLA

-156 NLVLKLPQTPFADN
+156 TLVLKLPQTPFADN

-214 QMEITEEEIK
+214 QMGITEE
-224 KVIKEGFGDRFDKE
+224 VIKEGFGDRFDELLKKE
-238 LTRNLKDLIEQ
+238 LTQNLEDLIKL
-249 LKLKGD
+249 LKQLKGD
-255 KNDEQFQE
+255 NPDATFRQ
-263 NCEALEKLLINQIV
+263 NCEALEKLLIDKIG
-277 SKDDSK
+277 SKDDLK
-283 TVLGG
+283 TLLGG
-288 TYTDFIN
+288 TYTGFIKE
-295 TLLEVCTT
+295 LLKVCKTA
-303 EDTDELKNPYN
+303 DTDELKNPYN
-314 ARTALWSNFKTAELK
+314 AQTASWSNFKTAELK

-346 DGESPT
+346 VAPADGESPT
-352 LPTSYVYDLNGG
+352 LPTSYVYDLNEG

-370 FADEGTLADGQSPS
+370 FADGQSPS

-412 AGEGASGTD
+412 GGTDTGEGESGTD

-431 FAETPVTISKNG
+431 FADTPVTISKNG
-443 KKTYTCNPIGQI
+443 RKTYICNPIGQI
-455 SPKELGEGET
+455 SPKELVEGET
-465 YGTYEFTVK
+465 YTGTYKFTVK
-474 MSEYCGNGK
+474 MSEYYGT
-483 LEDLLTPKNGFAFGS
+483 LDVLLTSDNGFRFDG
-498 DTSGDDT
+498 
-505 SGDDTS
+505 
-511 GDDTSGDDTST
+511 DTST
-522 EPQNTKTDF
+522 EPQNTMESFKK
-531 MNAVSEVFGGWGS
+531 AVSDVFDGWE
-544 SSTSET
+544 SET

-561 GQFSYQATLEKKTT
+561 GQFSYQATLEETT
-575 PQGDGSSDDAGNTG
+575 PQGDGSSDDAGSTG
-589 NDGGAGGDDTSAGEG
+589 NDVGAGGDDTSAGEG

>member
-8 LNYLGAGLLLM
+8 LNYLGAGLLLL

-60 AFIGEGLEANER
+60 AVIEDELAANKR

-93 PDINEE
+93 PNINEE
-99 TTWPLQRTTMTWE
+99 TTWPLRRATMTWE

-156 NLVLKLPQTPFADN
+156 TLVLKLPQTPFADN

-224 KVIKEGFGDRFDKE
+224 KVIKEGFGDRFDEE
-238 LTRNLKDLIEQ
+238 LTRNLEDLIT
-249 LKLKGD
+249 KLIGNKT
-255 KNDEQFQE
+255 DERFLG
-263 NCEALEKLLINQIV
+263 NCEALKELLIKQIG

-288 TYTDFIN
+288 IYTGFIDK
-295 TLLEVCTT
+295 LLAA
-303 EDTDELKNPYN
+303 DTDELK
-314 ARTALWSNFKTAELK
+314 ARTASWSNFKTAELK

-346 DGESPT
+346 VAPADGESPT
-352 LPTSYVYDLNGG
+352 LPTSYVYDLNEG

-399 TTGDETGTDTGTD
+399 TTGDKTGTDTGTD
-412 AGEGASGTD
+412 A
-421 NQNTVSLELT
+421 
-431 FAETPVTISKNG
+431 
-443 KKTYTCNPIGQI
+443 
-455 SPKELGEGET
+455 
-465 YGTYEFTVK
+465 
-474 MSEYCGNGK
+474 
-483 LEDLLTPKNGFAFGS
+483 
-498 DTSGDDT
+498 
-505 SGDDTS
+505 
-511 GDDTSGDDTST
+511 
-522 EPQNTKTDF
+522 
-531 MNAVSEVFGGWGS
+531 
-544 SSTSET
+544 
-550 GVSFSISIPGV
+550 
-561 GQFSYQATLEKKTT
+561 
-575 PQGDGSSDDAGNTG
+575 
-589 NDGGAGGDDTSAGEG
+589 
-604 AVVP
+604 